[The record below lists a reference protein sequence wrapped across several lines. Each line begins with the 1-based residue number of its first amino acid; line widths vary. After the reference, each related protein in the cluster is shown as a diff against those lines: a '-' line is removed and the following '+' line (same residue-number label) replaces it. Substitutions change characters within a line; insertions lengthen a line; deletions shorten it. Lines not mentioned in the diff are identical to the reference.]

1 VKESPRRGEAKD
13 ILPSHTANSVAIRI
27 GTVCCRL
34 ECDDDG
40 LIGEWR
46 NRYSAHLTDDYADL
60 TIRLEPVQQLKP
72 DEVDSA
78 IAELRFIHRGDGFAE
93 VTGLIQG
100 HHDLDRRVVVMRGD
114 KALLNP
120 DLQFNSMNRLLCMA
134 YYTAC
139 KIKYDGNPPA
149 YLVHSCGI
157 ARNGSALLFSGPS
170 DAGKTTIAGLC
181 SEEHGQVLNDE
192 AMLVARPGTD
202 GAKLWAQGTP
212 MIGGHPSSSSQR
224 LPISCVLLLKKSDQA
239 AARRLDRVEAYVKFM
254 RQVLN
259 PAYIGQRGGRHVYA
273 QIAQFSDEITT
284 AVPFY
289 ELEFP
294 IDAKLWN
301 TIAEIEE
308 TLGKG
313 AKPNGWKTTNLG

>member
-1 VKESPRRGEAKD
+1 VS
-13 ILPSHTANSVAIRI
+13 IRI
-27 GTVCCRL
+27 GTICCRL
-34 ECDDDG
+34 ECNDET
-40 LIGEWR
+40 LISEWR

-60 TIRLEPVQQLKP
+60 TIRLEPVQELKP

-78 IAELRFIHRGDGFAE
+78 IAALRFVHRGHGFAE
-93 VTGLIQG
+93 VTGLIEG

-120 DLQFNSMNRLLCMA
+120 DLQFNAMNRLLCMA

-149 YLVHSCGI
+149 CLVHSCGI

-181 SEEHGQVLNDE
+181 SAEHGEVLNDE
-192 AMLVARPGTD
+192 AMLVTRPGTD

-224 LPISCVLLLKKSDQA
+224 LPLSCVLLLKKSARA
-239 AARRLDRVEAYVKFM
+239 AARRLDRVEAYVRFM
-254 RQVLN
+254 RQILN
-259 PAYIGQRGGRHVYA
+259 PAYIGQQGGRQVYA
-273 QIAQFSDEITT
+273 QIAQFSDEITA

-289 ELEFP
+289 ELEFS
-294 IDAKLWN
+294 IDESFWS
-301 TIAEIEE
+301 TIAELDE

-313 AKPNGWKTTNLG
+313 IEPNGHTTTTLG